1 MALSGVDVMAFFDK
15 NQDGKS
21 SKVNGRIWPD
31 ASGKYGGVISWDNG
45 QTWVRET
52 TSTHLTA
59 YQSKDP
65 VVVNMTALNPTTRLG
80 EERRLQSADHSCF
93 DKKAANYDSDD
104 GSERGHC
111 EDGSERGLSRGQSSE
126 ASSAEIE
133 NEIFDSN
140 QRQKYAHAAVT
151 HNPAVLWYLNQ
162 NKFIIW
168 SRIDISDSM
177 FSSKTFQEIH
187 IPRWAVY
194 FFLIIPL
201 TCYLCALLQYCMS
214 T

>member
-80 EERRLQSADHSCF
+80 EERRLQAADHN
-93 DKKAANYDSDD
+93 DLEMKAANYDSND
-104 GSERGHC
+104 GSERGHS
-111 EDGSERGLSRGQSSE
+111 EDGNELGQSSE
-126 ASSAEIE
+126 ASSAEIA
-133 NEIFDSN
+133 NEIDSN
-140 QRQKYAHAAVT
+140 QRKKYAHAAVT
-151 HNPAVLWYLNQ
+151 HNPAVLWHLNQ

-194 FFLIIPL
+194 IFLIV
-201 TCYLCALLQYCMS
+201 LCLPILCLLWYVCLIAFS
-214 T
+214 PP